1 MGYIV
6 EYQPVDYKDLK
17 TTGQHA
23 ESKACDED
31 PKQKE
36 KTDLNSKFGIAS
48 KMKKNGRNKT
58 GNSLLKISFVW
69 GILLAGIAAM
79 FLVSIVMGSSHLSL
93 WEIFQAFAEEGKNT
107 VKVIVMQLR
116 IPRALA
122 TLMVGACLST
132 GGALLQAVMKNPLA
146 DPGSIGVS
154 AGASTAAITIL
165 LIYPSLTY
173 SVPLFAFG
181 GAALACVLI
190 YVMAWKGGVDPIR
203 IILSGVAVNSVLGGY
218 SAFLQLQ
225 NADNLSG
232 VLAFMNGSFAGIT
245 WTDLSIISMYATF
258 GLLIAF
264 LCIKNANAL
273 QLGDEMARNLGVRV
287 NASRVVLSAVAAFL
301 AAATVAKVGMI
312 GFVGLVAPHI
322 ARMLVGSDY
331 KVLVPTSMLTGG
343 LMVML
348 ADTVGRTIWPGT
360 EIPVGV
366 MMSVFGGPFFLYM
379 LRKRGNFNGA

>member
-1 MGYIV
+1 MV
-6 EYQPVDYKDLK
+6 V
-17 TTGQHA
+17 T
-23 ESKACDED
+23 
-31 PKQKE
+31 
-36 KTDLNSKFGIAS
+36 
-48 KMKKNGRNKT
+48 KKRMNRT
-58 GNSLLKISFVW
+58 GNSLLRISMVW
-69 GILLAGIAAM
+69 TILLMGIVAM
-79 FLVSIVMGSSHLSL
+79 LMISVVIGSSHLSL
-93 WEIFQAFAEEGKNT
+93 EQIFRALMEEGKST

-122 TLMVGACLST
+122 TLIVGACLST
-132 GGALLQAVMKNPLA
+132 GGALLQSVMKNPLA

-154 AGASTAAITIL
+154 AGASTAAITVL
-165 LIYPSLTY
+165 LIYPGLTY

-190 YVMAWKGGVDPIR
+190 YVMAWKGGVDPVR

-232 VLAFMNGSFAGIT
+232 VLAFMNGSFAGVT
-245 WTDLSIISMYATF
+245 WTDLSVIAIYAAF
-258 GLLIAF
+258 GLTISF

-273 QLGDEMARNLGVRV
+273 QLGDEMAKNLGVRV
-287 NASRVVLSAVAAFL
+287 NGSRIVLSAVAAFL

-322 ARMLVGSDY
+322 SRMLVGSDY
-331 KVLVPTSMLTGG
+331 KVLVPTSVLTGG
-343 LMVML
+343 LMVLL
-348 ADTVGRTIWPGT
+348 ADTVGRTVWPGT

>member
-1 MGYIV
+1 M
-6 EYQPVDYKDLK
+6 EYQPVDYMERK
-17 TTGQHA
+17 TVGQKP
-23 ESKACDED
+23 ESMVQGADRE
-31 PKQKE
+31 QKVASAQGSQMN
-36 KTDLNSKFGIAS
+36 TSKR
-48 KMKKNGRNKT
+48 MKKNKLNKT
-58 GNSLLKISFVW
+58 GNSLLKISLVW
-69 GILLAGIAAM
+69 SVLLAGIVAM
-79 FLVSIVMGSSHLSL
+79 FLISVVMGSSNLSL

-232 VLAFMNGSFAGIT
+232 VLAFMNGSFAGVT
-245 WTDLSIISMYATF
+245 WTDLSIISVYAAF
-258 GLLIAF
+258 GLLISF

-273 QLGDEMARNLGVRV
+273 QLGDEMAKNLGVRV
-287 NASRVVLSAVAAFL
+287 NASRIVLSAVAAFL

>member
-1 MGYIV
+1 
-6 EYQPVDYKDLK
+6 
-17 TTGQHA
+17 
-23 ESKACDED
+23 
-31 PKQKE
+31 
-36 KTDLNSKFGIAS
+36 
-48 KMKKNGRNKT
+48 MKKHKNKLNRT
-58 GNSLLKISFVW
+58 GNSLLKISLVW
-69 GILLAGIAAM
+69 LTLLAGIGAM
-79 FLVSIVMGSSHLSL
+79 FLISVVMGSSRLSL
-93 WEIFQAFAEEGKNT
+93 SAIFEAFFGEGKDT
-107 VKVIVMQLR
+107 IKVIVMQLR

-122 TLMVGACLST
+122 TLLVGACLST
-132 GGALLQAVMKNPLA
+132 GGALLQSVMKNPLA

-165 LIYPSLTY
+165 LIYPNLTY
-173 SVPLFAFG
+173 SVPLFAFA

-190 YVMAWKGGVDPIR
+190 YVMAWKSGVDPVR

-225 NADNLSG
+225 NSDNLSG

-245 WTDLSIISMYATF
+245 WSDLSVISLYAVF
-258 GLLIAF
+258 GLVISF

-273 QLGDEMARNLGVRV
+273 QLGDEMAKNLGVRV
-287 NASRVVLSAVAAFL
+287 NGSRVVLSAVAAFL

-331 KVLVPTSMLTGG
+331 KVLVPTSILTGG

-348 ADTVGRTIWPGT
+348 ADTVGRSVWPGT

>member
-1 MGYIV
+1 MIV
-6 EYQPVDYKDLK
+6 
-17 TTGQHA
+17 T
-23 ESKACDED
+23 
-31 PKQKE
+31 
-36 KTDLNSKFGIAS
+36 
-48 KMKKNGRNKT
+48 KKRMNRA
-58 GNSLLKISFVW
+58 GNSLLRISMVW
-69 GILLAGIAAM
+69 TIL
-79 FLVSIVMGSSHLSL
+79 FLCIIGMLMLSVVIGSSRLSL
-93 WEIFQAFAEEGKNT
+93 GTIFRALMEEGKST

-122 TLMVGACLST
+122 TLIVGACLST
-132 GGALLQAVMKNPLA
+132 GGALLQSVMKNPLA

-154 AGASTAAITIL
+154 AGASTAAITVL

-190 YVMAWKGGVDPIR
+190 YVMAWKGGVDPVR

-232 VLAFMNGSFAGIT
+232 VLAFMNGSFAGVT
-245 WTDLSIISMYATF
+245 WTDLSVISTYAIF
-258 GLLIAF
+258 GLGISF

-273 QLGDEMARNLGVRV
+273 QLGDEMAKNLGVRV
-287 NASRVVLSAVAAFL
+287 NGSRVVLSAVAAFL

-322 ARMLVGSDY
+322 SRMLVGSDY

-343 LMVML
+343 LMVLL

-379 LRKRGNFNGA
+379 LRKRGNFNAG